1 MTSALAAV
9 PVVAAQ
15 LVTGAALVSAA
26 IALAATRRP
35 APALGVLLDLLV
47 AAGLLRLVGDPGWT
61 ALASAAVII
70 ALRHLVGSGLRQ
82 AAASWRAGPP
92 STGRRPGLRRSFDV
106 ATRRALHPAWRL

>member
-9 PVVAAQ
+9 PGVAAQ

-26 IALAATRRP
+26 LALAATRRP
-35 APALGVLLDLLV
+35 ALALAILLDLLL

-61 ALASAAVII
+61 ALASAAVVI
-70 ALRHLVGSGLRQ
+70 ALRHLVGSGLRS
-82 AAASWRAGPP
+82 AAASWRAGTSSAHRP
-92 STGRRPGLRRSFDV
+92 PGLRRSFDE

>member
-1 MTSALAAV
+1 MTPALAAV
-9 PVVAAQ
+9 PGVAAQ

-35 APALGVLLDLLV
+35 ALALGILLDLLV

-70 ALRHLVGSGLRQ
+70 ALRHLVGSGLRL

-92 STGRRPGLRRSFDV
+92 SAHRPIALRRSFEE
-106 ATRRALHPAWRL
+106 ATRRALRPAWRR